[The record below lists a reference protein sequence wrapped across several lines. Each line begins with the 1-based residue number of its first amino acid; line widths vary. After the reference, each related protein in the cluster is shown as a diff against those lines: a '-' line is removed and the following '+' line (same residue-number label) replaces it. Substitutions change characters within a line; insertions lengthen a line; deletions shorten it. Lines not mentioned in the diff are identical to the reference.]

1 MGLWSPALGDRSF
14 HCDTISSAFNMID
27 LKSLAVAAVLASLL
41 GACSTLPSSGPTA
54 ASLRDDD
61 ASTDAVPF
69 ALVNLNQTTVDVL
82 GRYEPKGLAGAFTD
96 RRPSANIKFGIGD
109 VVTVTI
115 FEAAAGG
122 LFIPNEAGVRPGNF
136 VTLPEQAI
144 DSDGNISVPF
154 AGSIPAAGKTNVEVQ
169 RTIVDRIKN
178 RAIEPQVIVA
188 LGQQRTG
195 LVTVLGEVNNPVR
208 FPAPASGAGDKIT
221 DAITRAGGIKA
232 QGYESWV
239 VLERGG
245 KRATVPFENLIAQ
258 PVNNI
263 YLQPNDRIY
272 VYREAQKFLAF
283 GAAGQQGEFNFDAWR
298 ITLANAVAKAGGL
311 LDSQAD
317 PGSVFL
323 YRRES
328 RDVARRLG
336 IDVTKFTGDQ
346 IPVIYSTDLRDP
358 SGFFVASKMQ
368 MRNGDVIF
376 VANAQSVQVTKFLQI
391 LNLALSTT
399 NGAVSTG
406 NNALIL
412 RYNIRNLSSASPI
425 GL

>member
-1 MGLWSPALGDRSF
+1 
-14 HCDTISSAFNMID
+14 MID

>member
-1 MGLWSPALGDRSF
+1 
-14 HCDTISSAFNMID
+14 MID
-27 LKSLAVAAVLASLL
+27 LKSLAVAAVMALLL

-61 ASTDAVPF
+61 ASADAVPF
-69 ALVNLNQTTVDVL
+69 ALVNLNQNTVDVL

-136 VTLPEQAI
+136 VNLPEQAI

-169 RTIVDRIKN
+169 RTIVERIKN

-188 LGQQRTG
+188 LAQQRSG

-232 QGYESWV
+232 QGYDSWV

-258 PVNNI
+258 PANNI
-263 YLQPNDRIY
+263 FLQPNDRIY

-412 RYNIRNLSSASPI
+412 RYNVRNLSSASPI

>member
-1 MGLWSPALGDRSF
+1 
-14 HCDTISSAFNMID
+14 MID
-27 LKSLAVAAVLASLL
+27 IKSLAVAALLASLL
-41 GACSTLPSSGPTA
+41 GGCSTLPSSGPTA
-54 ASLRDDD
+54 ASVRDEDN
-61 ASTDAVPF
+61 AADAVPF
-69 ALVNLNQTTVDVL
+69 AYVSLNQTTVDVL

-136 VTLPEQAI
+136 VNLPEQAI

-169 RTIVDRIKN
+169 RTIVERIRN

-188 LGQQRTG
+188 LAQQRTG

-232 QGYESWV
+232 QGYDSWV

-258 PVNNI
+258 PANNI
-263 YLQPNDRIY
+263 FLQPNDRIY

-298 ITLANAVAKAGGL
+298 ITLANAVGKAGGL

-323 YRRES
+323 YRRET
-328 RDVARRLG
+328 REVARRLG
-336 IDVTKFTGDQ
+336 IDVTKFKGDQ

-391 LNLALSTT
+391 LNLALSTA
-399 NGAVSTG
+399 NGGVSTT

-412 RYNIRNLSSASPI
+412 RYNLRNASNPI
-425 GL
+425 SQ

>member
-1 MGLWSPALGDRSF
+1 MVVASF
-14 HCDTISSAFNMID
+14 LT
-27 LKSLAVAAVLASLL
+27 
-41 GACSTLPSSGPTA
+41 ACSTLPSSGPTA
-54 ASLRDDD
+54 TSIETEQTGESL
-61 ASTDAVPF
+61 PF
-69 ALVNLNQTTVDVL
+69 ALVSLNQATIDTL
-82 GRYEPKGLAGAFTD
+82 ARYEPKGLAGAFTD

-109 VVTVTI
+109 LVSVTI

-136 VTLPEQAI
+136 VNLPEQAV

-154 AGSIPAAGKTNVEVQ
+154 AGSIPAAGRTNVEVQ

-188 LGQQRTG
+188 LSQQRTG

-232 QGYESWV
+232 QGYDSWV
-239 VLERGG
+239 VLERSG
-245 KRATVPFENLIAQ
+245 KRATVPFENLISQ
-258 PVNNI
+258 PANNI

-283 GAAGQQGEFNFDAWR
+283 GASGQQGEFNFDAWR

-311 LDSQAD
+311 LDAQAD

-328 RDVARRLG
+328 REVARRLG
-336 IDVTKFTGDQ
+336 IDVTKFQGDQ
-346 IPVIYSTDLRDP
+346 IPVIYSASFRDP
-358 SGFFVASKMQ
+358 TGYFLASRMQ
-368 MRNGDVIF
+368 MRNSDVLF

-391 LNLALSTT
+391 LNLALATT

-406 NNALIL
+406 SNSVIL
-412 RYNIRNLSSASPI
+412 RYNLMNAGNPR

>member
-1 MGLWSPALGDRSF
+1 MIHFSRGAAALVVVSF
-14 HCDTISSAFNMID
+14 LT
-27 LKSLAVAAVLASLL
+27 
-41 GACSTLPSSGPTA
+41 ACSTLPSSGPTA
-54 ASLRDDD
+54 ASIEAEPSA
-61 ASTDAVPF
+61 ASLPF
-69 ALVNLNQTTVDVL
+69 ALVSLNQATVDTL
-82 GRYEPKGLAGAFTD
+82 ARFEPKGLAGTFTD

-109 VVTVTI
+109 LVSVTI

-136 VTLPEQAI
+136 VNLPEQAV

-154 AGSIPAAGKTNVEVQ
+154 AGSIPANGRTNVEIQ
-169 RTIVDRIKN
+169 RTIVDRIRN

-188 LGQQRTG
+188 LSQQRTG
-195 LVTVLGEVNNPVR
+195 LVTVLGEVNSPVR

-239 VLERGG
+239 VLERSG
-245 KRATVPFENLIAQ
+245 KRATVPFENLISQ
-258 PVNNI
+258 PANNI

-272 VYREAQKFLAF
+272 VYREPQKFLAF
-283 GAAGQQGEFNFDAWR
+283 GASGQQGEFNFDAWR

-311 LDSQAD
+311 LDAQAD

-328 RDVARRLG
+328 REVARRLG
-336 IDVTKFTGDQ
+336 IEVEKFQGDQ
-346 IPVIYSTDLRDP
+346 IPVIYSASFRDP
-358 SGFFVASKMQ
+358 TGYFLASRMQ
-368 MRNGDVIF
+368 MRNSDVIF

-391 LNLALSTT
+391 LNLAIATT

-406 NNALIL
+406 SNSVIL
-412 RYNIRNLSSASPI
+412 RYNLMNAANPRSL
-425 GL
+425 

>member
-1 MGLWSPALGDRSF
+1 MIGLKRVAISALVASMAAG
-14 HCDTISSAFNMID
+14 CSA
-27 LKSLAVAAVLASLL
+27 
-41 GACSTLPSSGPTA
+41 LPSSGPTA
-54 ASLRDDD
+54 TSVATEEQSPDSL
-61 ASTDAVPF
+61 PF
-69 ALVNLNQTTVDVL
+69 AFVKLNPATVDIL
-82 GRYEPKGLAGAFTD
+82 SRYEPKGLAGAFTD
-96 RRPSANIKFGIGD
+96 KRPSANIKFGIGD
-109 VVTVTI
+109 VVSVTV

-136 VTLPEQAI
+136 VNLPEQAV

-154 AGSIPAAGKTNVEVQ
+154 AGAIRAAGRTNVEVQ
-169 RTIVDRIKN
+169 REIVEKIRN

-188 LGQQRTG
+188 LSQQRTG

-232 QGYESWV
+232 QGYDSWV
-239 VLERGG
+239 VLERSG

-258 PVNNI
+258 PENNI

-272 VYREAQKFLAF
+272 VYREPQKFLAF

-311 LDSQAD
+311 LDTQAD
-317 PGSVFL
+317 AGSVFL

-328 RDVARRLG
+328 RDVARKLG
-336 IDVTKFTGDQ
+336 VDVQRFEGNQ
-346 IPVIYSTDLRDP
+346 IPVIYATDLRDP
-358 SGFFVASKMQ
+358 SGFFLASKIQ
-368 MRNGDVIF
+368 MRNGDVLF

-391 LNLALSTT
+391 LNLALSTA
-399 NGAVSTG
+399 NGAVSTS
-406 NNALIL
+406 NNGLIL
-412 RYNIRNLSSASPI
+412 RYNLNNMSNPIRQ
-425 GL
+425 

>member
-1 MGLWSPALGDRSF
+1 
-14 HCDTISSAFNMID
+14 MID
-27 LKSLAVAAVLASLL
+27 IKSLAVAAFVASLL

-54 ASLRDDD
+54 ASMRDDD
-61 ASTDAVPF
+61 TSTDAVPF
-69 ALVNLNQTTVDVL
+69 AYVNLNQNTVDTL

-136 VTLPEQAI
+136 VALPEQAI

-232 QGYESWV
+232 QGYETWV
-239 VLERGG
+239 VLERG
-245 KRATVPFENLIAQ
+245 KKSAKVPFENLIVS
-258 PVNNI
+258 PENNI
-263 YLQPNDRIY
+263 FLQPNDRIY

-298 ITLANAVAKAGGL
+298 ITLANAVGKAGGL

-346 IPVIYSTDLRDP
+346 IPVIYATDLRDP

-412 RYNIRNLSSASPI
+412 RYNVRNLSSASPI

>member
-1 MGLWSPALGDRSF
+1 
-14 HCDTISSAFNMID
+14 MINC
-27 LKSLAVAAVLASLL
+27 KGLAVAAFVAVLCASCT
-41 GACSTLPSSGPTA
+41 ALPSSGPTS
-54 ASLRDDD
+54 ASITDED
-61 ASTDAVPF
+61 ATGDVVPF
-69 ALVNLNQTTVDVL
+69 ALVQLNQTTADTL

-109 VVTVTI
+109 VVSVTI

-136 VTLPEQAI
+136 VALPEQAV

-169 RTIVDRIKN
+169 RTIVERIRN
-178 RAIEPQVIVA
+178 RAIEPQVVVT
-188 LGQQRTG
+188 LTQQRTG

-221 DAITRAGGIKA
+221 DAITRAGGIKS
-232 QGYESWV
+232 QGYDTWV
-239 VLERGG
+239 VLERSG
-245 KRATVPFENLIAQ
+245 KRATVPFENLISQ
-258 PVNNI
+258 PSNNV

-272 VYREAQKFLAF
+272 VYRESQKFLAF
-283 GAAGQQGEFNFDAWR
+283 GASGQQGEFNFDAWR

-323 YRRES
+323 YRRET
-328 RDVARRLG
+328 REVARRLG
-336 IDVTKFTGDQ
+336 VDVSKFAGSDV
-346 IPVIYSTDLRDP
+346 PVIYSTSLRDP
-358 SGFFVASKMQ
+358 SGFFVASKVQ

-376 VANAQSVQVTKFLQI
+376 VANAPAIQVSKFLQI
-391 LNLALSTT
+391 LNLALSSA
-399 NGAVSTG
+399 NGVTSMG

-412 RYNIRNLSSASPI
+412 RYNLRNVSNPI
-425 GL
+425 SQ

>member
-1 MGLWSPALGDRSF
+1 
-14 HCDTISSAFNMID
+14 MID
-27 LKSLAVAAVLASLL
+27 LKSLAVAAVMASLL

-61 ASTDAVPF
+61 ASADAVPF
-69 ALVNLNQTTVDVL
+69 ALVNLNQNTVDVL

-136 VTLPEQAI
+136 VNLPEQAI

-169 RTIVDRIKN
+169 RTIVERIKN

-188 LGQQRTG
+188 LAQQRSG

-232 QGYESWV
+232 QGYDSWV

-258 PVNNI
+258 PANNI
-263 YLQPNDRIY
+263 FLQPNDRIY

-412 RYNIRNLSSASPI
+412 RYNVRNLSSASPI